1 MFYLPTRIIFGENAL
16 KDAAAHLALG
26 KRALIVS
33 GRSSAVKSGVMSE
46 LIPLLNELNIE
57 HKIFAQIVE
66 NPLTSQVIIGKEVFL
81 EAGCDF
87 IIAIGGGSPLDAAKA
102 IAIAAANDL
111 SEDELY
117 QLDLHEKS
125 FPIVAIPTTHGTGS
139 EVTQYSVLTHSK
151 TKKKAGFGSDLNF
164 PQLAIIDPRYMTS
177 LSPKV
182 SLHTALDALSHL
194 LEGLYSLSRNEHL
207 YPMIYRGIRLIV
219 DNLSL
224 CLREPKHLPA
234 RQALAL
240 ASLYGGITIAHTG
253 TTLQHA
259 IGYPFTSAFDIPHG
273 LANAM
278 FMNVM
283 MEFNQPNI
291 EGIINQLFEAIKMS
305 KEEFYHWLESFPIQ
319 IKVEISD
326 DEEERWIDEILG
338 ARNIAA
344 SPRVPTY
351 EELRTLIH
359 SVKKGV

>member
-1 MFYLPTRIIFGENAL
+1 MFYLPTRIIFGEAAL
-16 KDAAAHLALG
+16 KEAAPHLRLG

-57 HKIFAQIVE
+57 HRIFAEIVE
-66 NPLTSQVIIGKEVFL
+66 NPLTSQVIAGKEAFL
-81 EAGCDF
+81 ENDCDY

-117 QLDLHEKS
+117 RLDLHQKS
-125 FPIVAIPTTHGTGS
+125 FPVVAIPTTHGTGS

-151 TKKKAGFGSDLNF
+151 TKKKAGFGGDLNF

-194 LEGLYSLSRNEHL
+194 LEGLYSRSRNEHL
-207 YPMIYRGIRLIV
+207 YPMIYRGIRLII

-224 CLREPKHLPA
+224 CLREPQHLPA

-278 FMNVM
+278 FMKEM
-283 MEFNQPNI
+283 MEFNQPNM

-305 KEEFYHWLESFPIQ
+305 KEELYYWLESFPIQ

-344 SPRVPTY
+344 SPRVPTRD
-351 EELRTLIH
+351 ELRTLIR

>member
-16 KDAAAHLALG
+16 REAAPHLAFG

-33 GRSSAVKSGVMSE
+33 GRSSAVKSGVLGD
-46 LIPLLNELNIE
+46 LIPILNELNIE
-57 HKIFAQIVE
+57 HKIFAQILE
-66 NPLTSQVIIGKEVFL
+66 NPLTSQIIAGKEFL
-81 EAGCDF
+81 LENGCDF

-117 QLDLHEKS
+117 QLDLHKRS
-125 FPIVAIPTTHGTGS
+125 YPIVAVPTTHGTGS

-151 TKKKAGFGSDLNF
+151 TNKKAGFGSDLNF
-164 PQLAIIDPRYMTS
+164 PRLAIVDPRYMTS

-194 LEGLYSLSRNEHL
+194 LEGLYSLSRNTHL
-207 YPMIYRGIRLIV
+207 YPMIHRGVRLIV

-224 CLREPKHLPA
+224 CLKEPNHLPA
-234 RQALAL
+234 REALAL

-259 IGYPFTSAFDIPHG
+259 IGYPFTSAFDTPHG

-278 FMNVM
+278 FMKEM
-283 MEFNQPNI
+283 MEFNLPNMP
-291 EGIINQLFEAIKMS
+291 ELINELFEAIKMS

-326 DEEERWIDEILG
+326 DEEERWMDEILG

-344 SPRVPTY
+344 SPRVPTRD
-351 EELRTLIH
+351 ELRALIH
-359 SVKKGV
+359 TVKKGV